1 MRLYIGDKEYPLSM
15 PRRLVGKGSWREVV
29 GRLVMIGEVSWEA
42 SLGLRRVAGGVTEIE
57 LVFAGSVLWTEK
69 IHRTELNWTVVQSIF
84 RLWLPIFG
92 VILVASC
99 LISKIIQN
107 HSKTS
112 WNQLQLVKRSHALH
126 SLVTTFIT
134 FNLIFGS
141 SKTVKNWERYNE
153 IHFGINP
160 FFVQLVPEWL

>member
-1 MRLYIGDKEYPLSM
+1 
-15 PRRLVGKGSWREVV
+15 
-29 GRLVMIGEVSWEA
+29 MIGEVSWEA

-112 WNQLQLVKRSHALH
+112 
-126 SLVTTFIT
+126 
-134 FNLIFGS
+134 
-141 SKTVKNWERYNE
+141 
-153 IHFGINP
+153 
-160 FFVQLVPEWL
+160 